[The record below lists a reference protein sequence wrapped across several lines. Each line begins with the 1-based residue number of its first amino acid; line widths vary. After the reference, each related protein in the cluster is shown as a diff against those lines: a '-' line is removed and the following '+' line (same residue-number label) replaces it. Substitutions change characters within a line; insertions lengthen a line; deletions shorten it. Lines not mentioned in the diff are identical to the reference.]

1 MKKSNLIIIIALAA
15 LLAGSLAVNGI
26 LVARLTKQTA
36 QPEQT
41 EQPPQNLYD
50 PNHAIGADEPTTV
63 PEVTTE
69 PAPEQVI
76 SNPYITLVC
85 PDDWSNR
92 ISVTTEEQENSVT
105 MYFSASFDGKQLV
118 LFTIGLTKLENE
130 GFVLGELQ
138 DETAGSFYVV
148 MNMYQQDPADWS
160 VQDYDEI
167 CTLQELV
174 NDIIVQFYE
183 DPRFVP
189 SR

>member
-1 MKKSNLIIIIALAA
+1 MKKSNLIIIIVLVA
-15 LLAGSLAVNGI
+15 LLAGSLAVNGV
-26 LVARLTKQTA
+26 LAARLTKQTA

-50 PNHAIGADEPTTV
+50 PNYAIGADEPTTV

-76 SNPYITLVC
+76 PNPYITLSC
-85 PDDWSNR
+85 PDDWSDR
-92 ISVTTEEQENSVT
+92 VSVTTQEQENGVT
-105 MYFSASFDGKQLV
+105 MFFSASFDGKQLV

-148 MNMYQQDPADWS
+148 MNMNQQDPADWS
-160 VQDYDEI
+160 AQAYDEI
-167 CTLQELV
+167 CTLQECV
-174 NDIIVQFYE
+174 NDIIVQFYK